1 MITDTLVRTKEIKD
15 PLFSCIKAYCAKQMV
30 EIKKEGDNERI
41 AIAEQR
47 YTNLMPKEVFIEK
60 PRDFSPESIRACF
73 LSRGRGFF
81 HADAVIEKS
90 KFLTIMKD
98 FEIPVPKITQ
108 EALITEIEDKRISK
122 GLFIYPNGKYTM
134 VMNSK
139 ENTVE
144 DAYKILGEIE
154 WDKMTLT
161 IDPAMDPATK
171 IGGRCMLE
179 SIAIQ
184 NDSVPILY
192 ADYIIAAKAKK

>member
-41 AIAEQR
+41 AVAEQR

-73 LSRGRGFF
+73 LSRARGFF

-90 KFLTIMKD
+90 KFLTIIKD
-98 FEIPVPKITQ
+98 FEIPIPKITQ

-171 IGGRCMLE
+171 IGGRCKLE

-184 NDSVPILY
+184 DDSVPILY

>member
-1 MITDTLVRTKEIKD
+1 MITDTLIRTKDIKD

-30 EIKKEGDNERI
+30 EIKKEGDKERI

-47 YTNLMPKEVFIEK
+47 YTNLTPNEIFIEK
-60 PRDFSPESIRACF
+60 PRDFSPESVRACF
-73 LSRGRGFF
+73 MSRSRGFF
-81 HADAVIEKS
+81 HADAVIEKT

-98 FEIPVPKITQ
+98 FEIPVPKISQ
-108 EALITEIEDKRISK
+108 EALITEIEDKRITK

-134 VMNSK
+134 VMNSS

-161 IDPAMDPATK
+161 IDPAMDPVTK
-171 IGGRCMLE
+171 IGGRCLLG
-179 SIAIQ
+179 SIAIP

-192 ADYIIAAKAKK
+192 ADYIVAAKSK

>member
-15 PLFSCIKAYCAKQMV
+15 PLFSCIKAYCAKQMA
-30 EIKKEGDNERI
+30 EIKKEGNNERI

-73 LSRGRGFF
+73 LSRARGFF

-171 IGGRCMLE
+171 IGGRCTLE

>member
-1 MITDTLVRTKEIKD
+1 MISATLTRTKDIKD
-15 PLFSCIKAYCAKQMV
+15 PLFSCIKAYLAKRLN
-30 EIKKEGDNERI
+30 EIYLEGDES
-41 AIAEQR
+41 AYELALQR
-47 YTNLMPKEVFIEK
+47 YSNLLPKEVQIEK
-60 PRDFSPESIRACF
+60 PADFSPESVRACF
-73 LSRGRGFF
+73 LSRSRGFF

-108 EALITEIEDKRISK
+108 EALITEIEDKRITK

-134 VMNSK
+134 VMNSN

-161 IDPAMDPATK
+161 IDPEMDPVTK
-171 IGGRCMLE
+171 IGGRCRLE
-179 SIAIQ
+179 SIAIP

-192 ADYIIAAKAKK
+192 ADYIVAAKAKK